1 MLAVTVGLGAQFRSS
16 VNAVE
21 VYAAVVDRNGA
32 PVTGLTRA
40 DFTLLEDGR
49 PQTISTFAEADF
61 PLSVAVAI
69 DRSFSMKQQ
78 LPGEVSAARA
88 FLEELRPDDQAMIV
102 AIGSDVETLAPLSTD
117 RQAQVRALDTL
128 QPWGTTGLY
137 DAIVLSIDEIQSAK
151 GRRALVLL
159 SDGDDRYSRASASD
173 ALERARRADV
183 MTYPIALGRARP
195 PLFADLAVLTG
206 GRSYQPR
213 DPGQLSVTL
222 RSIASELRHQYLIGY
237 TPSRPMTGNGEEWR
251 TIAVRV
257 NRANVTVRARDGYVA
272 R

>member
-1 MLAVTVGLGAQFRSS
+1 MLFPSSGRRFAPKIRMTIMRMMISSGRPTLPSMIRHSSTFTAVLALTVGLAAQFRSG

-40 DFTLLEDGR
+40 DFTLLEDGT

-117 RQAQVRALDTL
+117 RQAQVRALDT
-128 QPWGTTGLY
+128 
-137 DAIVLSIDEIQSAK
+137 
-151 GRRALVLL
+151 
-159 SDGDDRYSRASASD
+159 
-173 ALERARRADV
+173 
-183 MTYPIALGRARP
+183 
-195 PLFADLAVLTG
+195 
-206 GRSYQPR
+206 
-213 DPGQLSVTL
+213 
-222 RSIASELRHQYLIGY
+222 
-237 TPSRPMTGNGEEWR
+237 
-251 TIAVRV
+251 
-257 NRANVTVRARDGYVA
+257 
-272 R
+272 